1 MRYDTGT
8 IGKRIRWVKMD
19 GRNKMVQHWSHRI
32 TVRDRLT
39 GLKIE
44 KWFVENFDIKPFT
57 FHDWEPKYGT
67 TFTEGL
73 YVKPRIYKQR
83 ETYTRSS
90 FYLNEEDLVQFV
102 VGFEP

>member
-1 MRYDTGT
+1 MKYETGT

-32 TVRDRLT
+32 TVRDRLQ

-44 KWFVENFDIKPFT
+44 KWFVENFDVPSFT
-57 FHDWEPKYGT
+57 WQYWEPKYGDMYST
-67 TFTEGL
+67 GS
-73 YVKPRIYKQR
+73 YARPRIYKQS
-83 ETYTRSS
+83 ETYTRKS
-90 FYLNEEDLVQFV
+90 FYLNEEDLVQFI